1 MALEN
6 YNSIT
11 RLNLMQAFEAAWAAA
26 CKVEASIMMVPAES
40 VFLVGPM
47 SFSGP
52 YCQANIIFQV
62 KSMEQQ
68 DGKFKGYIL
77 SVKELS
83 NEILKSLSAG
93 WNNNCSYRFQR
104 LG

>member
-6 YNSIT
+6 YHSIT

-40 VFLVGPM
+40 VFLVGPI

-62 KSMEQQ
+62 N
-68 DGKFKGYIL
+68 L
-77 SVKELS
+77 
-83 NEILKSLSAG
+83 
-93 WNNNCSYRFQR
+93 WNNRMENLKDTFYRLRNF
-104 LG
+104 LMKF